1 MIARPRLL
9 YMCSNASQ
17 AVKVIWT
24 NHAQERQT
32 EWEEK
37 LGVTRQE
44 VENVVSYPEQIVSG
58 DREIQVAQAR
68 RGNGLL
74 RVPFIEG
81 EDGRR
86 VITVYW
92 TSKVERY
99 WKGEQDE
106 DSV

>member
-1 MIARPRLL
+1 M
-9 YMCSNASQ
+9 
-17 AVKVIWT
+17 
-24 NHAQERQT
+24 

-44 VENVVSYPEQIVSG
+44 VEHVVAYPEQMVPG
-58 DREIQVAQAR
+58 DREIQVAQSR

-74 RVPFIEG
+74 RVPLIE
-81 EDGRR
+81 EEAGRR

-92 TSKVERY
+92 TSKVARY